1 MMIAVEES
9 VTEKK
14 KPENHSNKNAEL
26 TSKRAYV
33 VERHSTK
40 QAQAVVTTLNNY
52 KAHLVKKAPDIKKK
66 KMRMH
71 SYQAMFTVVC
81 TSGRSFS
88 RTTIE
93 SMLEQ
98 T

>member
-1 MMIAVEES
+1 MS
-9 VTEKK
+9 QGTYDDSGWRKRDGKK

-66 KMRMH
+66 KKC
-71 SYQAMFTVVC
+71 VC
-81 TSGRSFS
+81 THTKPCSLWCARVAAPS
-88 RTTIE
+88 
-93 SMLEQ
+93 LAQ
-98 T
+98 P